1 LTKHGETTLLVKE
14 YTLLSKT
21 LRPLPEK
28 FHGLADTETKYRY
41 RYLDLLSE
49 EETWKRFQFRTALI
63 REIRQYLDQ
72 HGFAEVETPIL
83 TSIASGAAAMP
94 FATHHQAL
102 DIPMYLRIAPE
113 TYLKRCIVG
122 GYDRVYEFAKCF
134 RNEGIDPSH
143 LQEFTMLEYYAS
155 YWDFQDN
162 MDFTEA
168 MIKQVLQKLSGTT
181 KVQTLDRDGQAVEID
196 FGGKWPRLNFA
207 ELIKNDCGIDILDH
221 YSDAK
226 SLLQAIKAANIK
238 IEKAETMGYGNLCD
252 ALYKKVSRPHLIQPC
267 FVIAYYSFLW
277 TTVLMIPLF
286 LWDFTKNPTWL
297 GQISPAEIGILI
309 FLVVASSIIAYNLSN
324 WGLRYLSASIS
335 ATIGYWSPIIAIGL
349 SIAFLGEKPTVFFA
363 IGSIITIF
371 GLILTETRHKLRKQ
385 QNS

>member
-1 LTKHGETTLLVKE
+1 M
-14 YTLLSKT
+14 
-21 LRPLPEK
+21 K
-28 FHGLADTETKYRY
+28 FDNRHKAILATI
-41 RYLDLLSE
+41 LAQSI
-49 EETWKRFQFRTALI
+49 W
-63 REIRQYLDQ
+63 
-72 HGFAEVETPIL
+72 GFAGPFVKVALNTAPAISFLFLRCLFATIILFIIYEIKFAKTYAKIPWPDKRDLFLAGFTGVFLNTIFYFVGQQLTTVSDAWIITSAGTIFVVVYCYFFEKERLPKTTYLGVGIAFLGTLVIIGSPIL
-83 TSIASGAAAMP
+83 HAGSGSLTGNVFMLASTIAGASSYM
-94 FATHHQAL
+94 
-102 DIPMYLRIAPE
+102 II
-113 TYLKRCIVG
+113 KRLI
-122 GYDRVYEFAKCF
+122 DH
-134 RNEGIDPSH
+134 IDP
-143 LQEFTMLEYYAS
+143 
-155 YWDFQDN
+155 
-162 MDFTEA
+162 
-168 MIKQVLQKLSGTT
+168 
-181 KVQTLDRDGQAVEID
+181 
-196 FGGKWPRLNFA
+196 
-207 ELIKNDCGIDILDH
+207 
-221 YSDAK
+221 
-226 SLLQAIKAANIK
+226 
-238 IEKAETMGYGNLCD
+238 
-252 ALYKKVSRPHLIQPC
+252 